1 MSLQLNPV
9 TKLQIEATVRN
20 LPQSLLLS
28 GKRGV
33 GLGTIAAFIA
43 GKELATHIQPKN
55 VKGDNDPKT
64 GTISIE
70 IIRELYSQTRTI
82 HKGRRIIIIDDAERM
97 SRGAQ
102 AAFLKLL
109 EEPSPSTYFIL
120 TSHQPSM
127 LLATIRSRLQQL
139 RIQPLTSTQMVAF
152 IQSQNK
158 ADDKKKSQLQFIAPG
173 LPAEIIRLLND
184 TAYFE
189 AKAKIITDA
198 RTFLQAEPYQKLRIA
213 HAYRTS
219 REDTLSLLDGAIA
232 ILKHTLSTKPSQG
245 LVAQLERVL
254 ETQERI
260 SANQSIPLN
269 LAQIVL

>member
-1 MSLQLNPV
+1 MDLQFNPI
-9 TKLQIEATVRN
+9 TKLQIEATMLR
-20 LPQSLLLS
+20 LPQSLLLC
-28 GKRGV
+28 GQRGV
-33 GLGTIAAFIA
+33 GLGTVAAFMA
-43 GKELATHIQPKN
+43 GRELVTYIQPKN
-55 VKGDNDPKT
+55 IKGDIDPKT

-70 IIRELYSQTRTI
+70 VIRELYNQTRTV
-82 HKGRRIIIIDDAERM
+82 HKGRRVIIIDDAERM

-109 EEPSPSTYFIL
+109 EEPSPSTHFIL
-120 TSHQPSM
+120 TSHQPSI

-139 RIQPLTSTQMVAF
+139 HVQPLTPTQTIAF

-158 ADDKKKSQLQFIAPG
+158 ADDRMKSQLQFIAPG
-173 LPAEIIRLLND
+173 LPAEITRLLNNA
-184 TAYFE
+184 AYFE

-213 HAYRTS
+213 YTYRS
-219 REDTLSLLDGAIA
+219 NREDALSLLDGVIA

-254 ETQERI
+254 ETKERI

-269 LAQIVL
+269 LTQIVL